1 VDVDEKI
8 VMKFWLFNINRIIF
22 FSAAAVNFLFSCR
35 GVQTVLVTVIT
46 IGSRADVSVI
56 ALTPKQLCTYHQ
68 QAGRGTTAQDD
79 VVDAKHATQPK
90 PLVTHATWRLYARQT
105 LHARQPKIIS
115 LLTRP

>member
-1 VDVDEKI
+1 MKKI

-56 ALTPKQLCTYHQ
+56 TLTPKQLCTYHQ
-68 QAGRGTTAQDD
+68 QARRGTTTQDD
-79 VVDAKHATQPK
+79 VVDAKHATQPMQ
-90 PLVTHATWRLYARQT
+90 PGDYM
-105 LHARQPKIIS
+105 HARRCMQGNPKS
-115 LLTRP
+115 YHY